1 MPVCPLRKAGAD
13 HWVENGAEGVTYAAD
28 NHIKKY
34 CHYLSSILGLFR
46 GVLNGFLVANVNYR
60 YI

>member
-1 MPVCPLRKAGAD
+1 
-13 HWVENGAEGVTYAAD
+13 VENGAEGVTYAAD